1 MRHCLYILFLTL
13 FVCGISEAQI
23 KQRSQNKV
31 FYTGVGYKFVL
42 FTDSEARSAYP
53 FFDITNQAFVKELGG
68 FFGMVLSERVAFEL
82 APSYIFSNDYGSDD
96 EEADGGGFYFNE
108 SGVERFY
115 VPSDA
120 KMYAIPFNAR
130 VKYFPFAKDY
140 SSAFNLLYFGAG
152 AGPLYLSEQMTQRVY
167 TDEGRLDYLGVGQ
180 YADDFW
186 TVNFEA
192 IAGIATVSK
201 FGIGF
206 EMSYR
211 FIPLGSAVGTKPLIT
226 SIAKNFNSFNIAANV
241 IYKF

>member
-1 MRHCLYILFLTL
+1 MRLCAKILFAVL
-13 FVCGISEAQI
+13 FFCGISEAQI

-42 FTDSEARSAYP
+42 FADDEARSAYP
-53 FFDITNQAFVKELGG
+53 FFDVTNQAFVKELGG
-68 FFGMVLSERVAFEL
+68 FFGMVLDERVAFEI
-82 APSYIFSNDYGSDD
+82 APSYMFSNDYGSDD
-96 EEADGGGFYFNE
+96 SEADAGGFYFTEN
-108 SGVERFY
+108 GVSRFY

-120 KMYAIPFNAR
+120 KMYGIPFNAR
-130 VKYFPFAKDY
+130 VKYFPFGKDY
-140 SSAFNLLYFGAG
+140 GSAFNLLYFGAG
-152 AGPLYLSEQMTQRVY
+152 AGPVYLSEEMTQRVY

-211 FIPLGSAVGTKPLIT
+211 FIPLGSAAGTKPLIT
-226 SIAKNFNSFNIAANV
+226 SIANNFNSFNLAANV

>member
-1 MRHCLYILFLTL
+1 MRIYLHILIAIF
-13 FVCGISEAQI
+13 FAGGISEAQI
-23 KQRSQNKV
+23 KQRTQNRV

-53 FFDITNQAFVKELGG
+53 FFDITDQAFVKELGG

-82 APSYIFSNDYGSDD
+82 APSYIFSNEYGSDD
-96 EEADGGGFYFNE
+96 SEADGGGFYFKE
-108 SGVERFY
+108 SGVERYY

-120 KMYAIPFNAR
+120 KMFAIPVNAR
-130 VKYFPFAKDY
+130 IKYFPFAKDY

-152 AGPLYLSEQMTQRVY
+152 AGPIYISEEMTQRVY

-192 IAGIATVSK
+192 IAGIATVPK

-211 FIPLGSAVGTKPLIT
+211 FIPLGSADGTKPLIT

>member
-1 MRHCLYILFLTL
+1 MRIYLYILIAIF
-13 FVCGISEAQI
+13 FAGGISEAQI
-23 KQRSQNKV
+23 KQRTQNRV

-53 FFDITNQAFVKELGG
+53 FFDITDQAFVKELGG

-82 APSYIFSNDYGSDD
+82 APSYIFSNEYGSDD
-96 EEADGGGFYFNE
+96 SEADGGGFYFKE
-108 SGVERFY
+108 SGVERYY

-120 KMYAIPFNAR
+120 KMFAIPVNAR
-130 VKYFPFAKDY
+130 IKYFPFAKDY

-152 AGPLYLSEQMTQRVY
+152 AGPIYISEQMTQRVY
-167 TDEGRLDYLGVGQ
+167 TDEGRL
-180 YADDFW
+180 
-186 TVNFEA
+186 VNFEA
-192 IAGIATVSK
+192 IAGIATVPK

-211 FIPLGSAVGTKPLIT
+211 FIPLGSADGTKPLIT